1 MIVRRGTRTSRN
13 LLTPS
18 VKFRSRSST
27 RQSSPTI
34 HIISP
39 PSILRLWSDVNVAQT
54 HKHKH
59 YIILLSY
66 NICVLG
72 LSPSSFAYIRI
83 LIYKVFH
90 SVYTIYTVYVNINY
104 VSHQYHSFIHL
115 VLYLSVQRIV
125 NEVRAVYLTLFH
137 NQIIGAIHYDNI
149 VSHHNIYRLCTSH
162 MIKSSSI
169 IQDTLNHNI
178 TIYILIICIL
188 SYILS

>member
-1 MIVRRGTRTSRN
+1 M
-13 LLTPS
+13 
-18 VKFRSRSST
+18 
-27 RQSSPTI
+27 
-34 HIISP
+34 
-39 PSILRLWSDVNVAQT
+39 
-54 HKHKH
+54 
-59 YIILLSY
+59 
-66 NICVLG
+66 G

-90 SVYTIYTVYVNINY
+90 SAYTIYTVYENINY

-162 MIKSSSI
+162 MIQSSSI

-188 SYILS
+188 SYILSWHTLQVWLSHSFTVWLLIASVSIAPYLHIILWSPHHL